1 MHGMAWQLQRA
12 ATTQGGMP
20 VPLTLVGRL
29 THLICSLPGVTMK
42 GTFALMPAASACF
55 TRLAAR
61 LMSS

>member
-1 MHGMAWQLQRA
+1 MHGMAA
-12 ATTQGGMP
+12 AGSSYHPEGVP
-20 VPLTLVGRL
+20 VILTLIGRL

>member
-1 MHGMAWQLQRA
+1 MHGKA
-12 ATTQGGMP
+12 AAKSSHNPEGMP
-20 VPLTLVGRL
+20 VLLTLSGRR
-29 THLICSLPGVTMK
+29 THLICSLPGVTMN